1 MGLLMICSRHSDVS
15 VCACVHAGM
24 QMCAFTVYVLWKA
37 CMPTCLYMHVQVDD
51 KDQHK
56 WFAYSLST
64 LFFATGSPTEPLGS
78 G

>member
-1 MGLLMICSRHSDVS
+1 
-15 VCACVHAGM
+15 
-24 QMCAFTVYVLWKA
+24 MCAFTVYVLWKA